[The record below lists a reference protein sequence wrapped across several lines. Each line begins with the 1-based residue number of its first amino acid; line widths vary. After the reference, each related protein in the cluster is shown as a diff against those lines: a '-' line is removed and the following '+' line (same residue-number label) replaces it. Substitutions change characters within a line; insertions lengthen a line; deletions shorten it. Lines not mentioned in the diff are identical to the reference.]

1 MGRPRQHLTL
11 LGPFG
16 ALMTLDGCA
25 SPGAPS
31 LILFGAYFPG
41 WILCAVAGIVAAIV
55 ARIAMV
61 MSGLSSAL
69 PLQLFVCVA
78 LGLLV
83 ARSRP
88 GCCGSGNVSSLETRS
103 TKAYEHEDGWDPPV
117 REAASAGDHLAAD
130 HRGGRR

>member
-1 MGRPRQHLTL
+1 MGRSSQRLTW

-16 ALMTLDGCA
+16 ALLTMNGCA

-41 WILCAVAGIVAAIV
+41 WILCAVAGILAAIA

-61 MSGLSSAL
+61 MSGLSDAL

-83 ARSRP
+83 A
-88 GCCGSGNVSSLETRS
+88 V
-103 TKAYEHEDGWDPPV
+103 
-117 REAASAGDHLAAD
+117 AAWLFWFGQ
-130 HRGGRR
+130 

>member
-1 MGRPRQHLTL
+1 MGRLRQHLIL

-31 LILFGAYFPG
+31 LILAGAYFPG
-41 WILCAVAGIVAAIV
+41 WILCGVAGIVAAIV

-61 MSGLSSAL
+61 MSGLSDAL

-83 ARSRP
+83 
-88 GCCGSGNVSSLETRS
+88 TI
-103 TKAYEHEDGWDPPV
+103 
-117 REAASAGDHLAAD
+117 AAWLFWFGQ
-130 HRGGRR
+130 

>member
-11 LGPFG
+11 LGPLG
-16 ALMTLDGCA
+16 TLVTLNGCA

-41 WILCAVAGIVAAIV
+41 WILCGVAGIVAAIV

-61 MSGLSSAL
+61 TSGLSDAL

-83 ARSRP
+83 SI
-88 GCCGSGNVSSLETRS
+88 
-103 TKAYEHEDGWDPPV
+103 
-117 REAASAGDHLAAD
+117 AAWLFWFGQ
-130 HRGGRR
+130 

>member
-1 MGRPRQHLTL
+1 MGRPRQRLAL
-11 LGPFG
+11 LGPLG
-16 ALMTLDGCA
+16 ALVTLNGCA

-41 WILCAVAGIVAAIV
+41 WILCGVAGILAAIA

-61 MSGLSSAL
+61 VSGLSDAL

-83 ARSRP
+83 AI
-88 GCCGSGNVSSLETRS
+88 
-103 TKAYEHEDGWDPPV
+103 
-117 REAASAGDHLAAD
+117 AAWLLWFGQ
-130 HRGGRR
+130 

>member
-1 MGRPRQHLTL
+1 MDPLRQRLHL
-11 LGPFG
+11 LGPLG
-16 ALMTLDGCA
+16 VIMTLAGCT

-61 MSGLSSAL
+61 MSGLSNAL

-78 LGLLV
+78 VGLLV
-83 ARSRP
+83 A
-88 GCCGSGNVSSLETRS
+88 V
-103 TKAYEHEDGWDPPV
+103 
-117 REAASAGDHLAAD
+117 AAWLFWFGQ
-130 HRGGRR
+130 

>member
-1 MGRPRQHLTL
+1 MGRLTQRLRL
-11 LGPFG
+11 LGPFA
-16 ALMTLDGCA
+16 ALLTTSGCA

-31 LILFGAYFPG
+31 LILAGAYFPG

-61 MSGLSSAL
+61 ISGLSDAL

-83 ARSRP
+83 AI
-88 GCCGSGNVSSLETRS
+88 
-103 TKAYEHEDGWDPPV
+103 
-117 REAASAGDHLAAD
+117 AAWLLWFGQ
-130 HRGGRR
+130 